1 MSFTFVFVPWLIL
14 MVLLCIVVPIL
25 IAIFVYNLHIEYFQ
39 TEIIIVFSYEHLLH
53 VLHP

>member
-1 MSFTFVFVPWLIL
+1 MDKYNDNFSLKIL
-14 MVLLCIVVPIL
+14 W
-25 IAIFVYNLHIEYFQ
+25 FNIEYFQ